1 MRLYAG
7 VVAILIE
14 SALPLTVFGIIAAIL
29 MGILDASTSR
39 PSEELLVCY
48 HLFFG
53 LFLSFCNLAPHM
65 IIFRVTTGRSFVKFP
80 SAENGVISHPLK
92 FAHRTAESSFLQSS
106 FSRDFGRNASSDVE
120 RLGGE
125 ESDKAQISPTT
136 QTSQA
141 ASQIFEENRNEE
153 GVEKK

>member
-7 VVAILIE
+7 VMSILIE
-14 SALPLTVFGIIAAIL
+14 SALPLTIFGIIAGIL
-29 MGILDASTSR
+29 MRVLDASTSR

-53 LFLSFCNLAPHM
+53 LFLSFCNLSPHM
-65 IIFRVTTGRSFVKFP
+65 IIFRVTTGRSFIKFP
-80 SAENGVISHPLK
+80 SAENGAISNPLQ

-106 FSRDFGRNASSDVE
+106 SNFEFGRNTSSDVE

-125 ESDKAQISPTT
+125 GSGEVRISQST

-141 ASQIFEENRNEE
+141 ATQSIEEKNGE
-153 GVEKK
+153 GEEKK